1 MQTWRFDIIIYAMF
15 AQVNHNVLFG
25 TITSHYTAP

>member
-1 MQTWRFDIIIYAMF
+1 MS
-15 AQVNHNVLFG
+15 AQLYNNVLFG

>member
-1 MQTWRFDIIIYAMF
+1 MLTPLYR
-15 AQVNHNVLFG
+15 NVLFG

>member
-1 MQTWRFDIIIYAMF
+1 MSAKLY
-15 AQVNHNVLFG
+15 NNVLFG